1 MSTLVSQAFFL
12 VRMVSAP
19 SSTPLTVLA
28 VAICITCLPWFGVE
42 RGGDSEALSLPDPSV
57 ELRAQ
62 LLEAHREL
70 RGHCE
75 TQLATC
81 RRTCPEQ
88 KCSLSDWHCWVLLFL
103 VLLAWTVREVIGG
116 FLRGGRGLLKTE
128 PTVRPRLPVYAIRS
142 GRGVL
147 EAPTSC

>member
-1 MSTLVSQAFFL
+1 M
-12 VRMVSAP
+12 
-19 SSTPLTVLA
+19 
-28 VAICITCLPWFGVE
+28 E
-42 RGGDSEALSLPDPSV
+42 RGGDSEVLSQPDPSV

-75 TQLATC
+75 TQL
-81 RRTCPEQ
+81 Q

-103 VLLAWTVREVIGG
+103 VLLAWTVREVIGP
-116 FLRGGRGLLKTE
+116 FLRGGRGSLKTE
-128 PTVRPRLPVYAIRS
+128 PTVRPRLPVHAMRS

-147 EAPTSC
+147 EAPTSW

>member
-1 MSTLVSQAFFL
+1 MITSTLVSSSLFPGSNGFWLQAQHLSQFWLLRFVSL
-12 VRMVSAP
+12 VCPGR
-19 SSTPLTVLA
+19 
-28 VAICITCLPWFGVE
+28 
-42 RGGDSEALSLPDPSV
+42 DSEVLSQPDPSV

-62 LLEAHREL
+62 LFEAHREL

-88 KCSLSDWHCWVLLFL
+88 KCSLSDWHCWLLLFL

-116 FLRGGRGLLKTE
+116 FLRGGRGSLKTE
-128 PTVRPRLPVYAIRS
+128 PTVRPRLLVHAIRS

-147 EAPTSC
+147 EAPTSW

>member
-1 MSTLVSQAFFL
+1 MSAHEESMVYCMISGGSPADVRCFSDPRGRRSVQGFKVNRRDHVNTCVSSIFL
-12 VRMVSAP
+12 VRMVLAP
-19 SSTPLTVLA
+19 SYTPLTVLA

-42 RGGDSEALSLPDPSV
+42 RGGDSEVLSQPDPSV

-62 LLEAHREL
+62 LLDAHREL

-88 KCSLSDWHCWVLLFL
+88 KCSLSYWHCWVLLFL
-103 VLLAWTVREVIGG
+103 VLLAWTV
-116 FLRGGRGLLKTE
+116 
-128 PTVRPRLPVYAIRS
+128 
-142 GRGVL
+142 
-147 EAPTSC
+147 

>member
-1 MSTLVSQAFFL
+1 
-12 VRMVSAP
+12 MVLAP

-28 VAICITCLPWFGVE
+28 VAICITCLPGFGVE
-42 RGGDSEALSLPDPSV
+42 RVGDSEAISQPDPLV
-57 ELRAQ
+57 ELRAE
-62 LLEAHREL
+62 LLEAQREL

-75 TQLATC
+75 TQLAIC

-88 KCSLSDWHCWVLLFL
+88 KCSLSDRHCWVLLFL

-116 FLRGGRGLLKTE
+116 FLRGGRGLLETE
-128 PTVRPRLPVYAIRS
+128 PTVRPRLPVHAIRS

-147 EAPTSC
+147 EASTSW